1 MKIKK
6 NENAKNKKTN
16 TNTKNDENENE
27 DENKN
32 MLLEYM
38 EDVDDKLF
46 KKYSHDKDF
55 NSFIDEFHHATNKED
70 KEKVFKEL
78 KEMSSLVN
86 HYAQW
91 ENDFGEYKYKLFN
104 INAIIFWMNTL
115 KTQQVIFNWGKW
127 SKIIKQFM

>member
-16 TNTKNDENENE
+16 TNTKNDESENE

-46 KKYSHDKDF
+46 KNYSHGKDF
-55 NSFIDEFHHATNKED
+55 NSFINEFNRATNKED
-70 KEKVFKEL
+70 KEKV
-78 KEMSSLVN
+78 V
-86 HYAQW
+86 
-91 ENDFGEYKYKLFN
+91 
-104 INAIIFWMNTL
+104 
-115 KTQQVIFNWGKW
+115 
-127 SKIIKQFM
+127 